1 MGRTGCG
8 EEQKIMEL
16 DEILL
21 IIRRR
26 KSHDEEDE
34 KASVSCLRSESDKHG
49 ARNHVQIIHNIN
61 LFE

>member
-1 MGRTGCG
+1 MKLEG
-8 EEQKIMEL
+8 
-16 DEILL
+16 ILL

-26 KSHDEEDE
+26 KSHGEEE
-34 KASVSCLRSESDKHG
+34 ASVSCLRSESDKHG